1 MKLVKISAILVCAT
15 LCMAG
20 TRETVVTQAQIDQ
33 FQKGTA
39 TLGDVEGKLGMPQK
53 THPLD
58 NGDTAID
65 YILLEE
71 QANTASFIPGA
82 RLVAGGMNVHEIR
95 VEFEF
100 DTSSHLVGAVT
111 NQRDMVCIHKNCPTD
126 STPWQPATAPTSA
139 PAQ

>member
-1 MKLVKISAILVCAT
+1 
-15 LCMAG
+15 MAG
-20 TRETVVTQAQIDQ
+20 TRGTVVTQAQIDQ

-39 TLGDVEGKLGMPQK
+39 TITDVEGKLGMPQK

-58 NGDTAID
+58 NGDTVVD

-71 QANTASFIPGA
+71 QANVASYIPGA
-82 RLVAGGMNVHEIR
+82 RLVAGGMNVHETR

-100 DTSSHLVGAVT
+100 DKASHLVGATT

-126 STPWQPATAPTSA
+126 TTPWQPATAPTSA